1 MSIYR
6 ERILP
11 RLLDKIMDRPS
22 SHVARDQVCAGLY
35 GEVLEIGFGTG
46 LNISHYPNEVKRVCA
61 IEPSE
66 LGWEIAEP
74 RIAAR
79 SIPIEMGGL
88 NGERL
93 ALTEE
98 QFDCALSTWTLC
110 SIPDVSLALKEIHR
124 VLKPGGE
131 LHYLEHGHAPDESVA
146 RWQSRI
152 EPVQKII
159 AGGCH
164 LTRPIADLITEA
176 DFTIV
181 ESAEYYSPKEP
192 KPFGYT
198 FIGRAQRN

>member
-1 MSIYR
+1 M
-6 ERILP
+6 
-11 RLLDKIMDRPS
+11 
-22 SHVARDQVCAGLY
+22 
-35 GEVLEIGFGTG
+35 
-46 LNISHYPNEVKRVCA
+46 
-61 IEPSE
+61 
-66 LGWEIAEP
+66 
-74 RIAAR
+74 
-79 SIPIEMGGL
+79 
-88 NGERL
+88 
-93 ALTEE
+93 
-98 QFDCALSTWTLC
+98 
-110 SIPDVSLALKEIHR
+110 SLALKEIHR

-176 DFTIV
+176 GFTIV